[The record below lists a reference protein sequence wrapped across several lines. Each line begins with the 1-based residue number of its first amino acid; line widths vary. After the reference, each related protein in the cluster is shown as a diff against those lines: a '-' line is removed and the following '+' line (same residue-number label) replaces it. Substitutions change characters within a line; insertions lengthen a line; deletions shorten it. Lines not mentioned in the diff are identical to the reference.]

1 MSFATSLH
9 RTTSPGV
16 VARPGRG
23 FTLVELLVAVAL
35 SMLMTLAITGVLV
48 RYESG
53 RRNLTAVND
62 TVQGG
67 AYSALLLDRVMRSAG
82 SGFALSWRNNFG
94 CRIVTSRS
102 GSTVLPRGDAFPAPF
117 ASVPQT
123 VRLAPVVVHAG
134 AGTGGTDVLAVAT
147 GSSGL
152 GEAPL
157 RVLPSSATSTKVN
170 VDATVGLRAGDLV
183 MLFQDGSQ
191 CMVQQVAAGF
201 SGGTVQQLDFGGTY
215 AAEEISGVRLDAMG
229 TTDSAWV
236 APIGNVTG
244 NRPQF
249 QLIGV
254 GDNAT
259 LVTLDLLR
267 LDGDDTPMALAEGV
281 ADLRALYGVDTTGD
295 GRIDSWQ
302 SPATAPWN
310 AASLMDGS
318 ATARTNLSQIVA
330 VRIGMLVRT
339 VDRDRDVVSPASLS
353 LFVDL
358 GAGLTYTR
366 TLSTEERHLRW
377 RALDFTV
384 PLRNVLL
391 MPRS

>member
-1 MSFATSLH
+1 MSAGRSSFRES
-9 RTTSPGV
+9 R
-16 VARPGRG
+16 ARAGRG

-35 SMLMTLAITGVLV
+35 AMLMTLAITSVLV
-48 RYESG
+48 RYEAG
-53 RRNLTAVND
+53 RRNLTSVND

-67 AYSALLLDRVMRSAG
+67 AYSAMWLDRQVRSAG

-94 CRIVTSRS
+94 CRLVAARS
-102 GSTVLPRGDAFPAPF
+102 GSAVLPRSAAFPAPF
-117 ASVPQT
+117 ASVSQT

-134 AGTGGTDVLAVAT
+134 AGAGGSDVLAVAT

-157 RVLPSSATSTKVN
+157 RILPSSATSAKVN
-170 VDATVGLRAGDLV
+170 LDSTVGLRAGDLV
-183 MLFQDGSQ
+183 LVFQDGAQ
-191 CMVQQVAAGF
+191 CMVQQVATGFAG
-201 SGGTVQQLDFGGTY
+201 GAGQQLDFGGTY
-215 AAEEISGVRLDAMG
+215 AADEVSGVRLDGMAVSDG
-229 TTDSAWV
+229 AWI

-259 LVTLDLLR
+259 LVAHDLLQ
-267 LDGDDTPMALAEGV
+267 LDGSDAPVALADGV
-281 ADLRALYGVDTTGD
+281 ADLRALYGVDSTGD

-310 AASLMDGS
+310 AASLQDGS
-318 ATARTNLSQIVA
+318 ATARTNLSAIVA

-339 VDRDRDVVSPASLS
+339 SVPDRETVSPVSMS
-353 LFVDL
+353 LFGDL
-358 GAGLTYTR
+358 GADLTYTR
-366 TLSTEERHLRW
+366 TFTADERRLRW
-377 RALDFTV
+377 RSLDFTV